1 MRIANVNGRLTVVNG
16 EGGIDVETWSHG
28 RFGSDPQ
35 AVFAEWEEFRHWVE
49 TTSPETGAS
58 APIPDAAIGPPVPR
72 PVQVF
77 GVALNYRQH
86 AVELGYGVPEFP
98 STFTKFPSCIAP
110 PNGDIKLPSSQV
122 DWEVEVVVVIG
133 RRAHHVA
140 AGDAWSYVAGLTIG
154 QDLSERDVQF
164 RPPLPQFSLAK
175 SYPGFGP
182 IGPVVVTADEFQ
194 DPDDLEFTCALN
206 GELVQRSRTSD
217 LIFPI
222 PVLVESISG
231 ILPLLP
237 GDLIFTG
244 TPSGVGSGRTPPRYL
259 VPGDFLVSSVEG
271 IGSMSQRAVATQ
283 QVIRP
288 A

>member
-1 MRIANVNGRLTVVNG
+1 
-16 EGGIDVETWSHG
+16 
-28 RFGSDPQ
+28 
-35 AVFAEWEEFRHWVE
+35 
-49 TTSPETGAS
+49 
-58 APIPDAAIGPPVPR
+58 
-72 PVQVF
+72 
-77 GVALNYRQH
+77 
-86 AVELGYGVPEFP
+86 
-98 STFTKFPSCIAP
+98 
-110 PNGDIKLPSSQV
+110 
-122 DWEVEVVVVIG
+122 
-133 RRAHHVA
+133 
-140 AGDAWSYVAGLTIG
+140 
-154 QDLSERDVQF
+154 
-164 RPPLPQFSLAK
+164 
-175 SYPGFGP
+175 
-182 IGPVVVTADEFQ
+182 
-194 DPDDLEFTCALN
+194 PDDLELTCTLN